1 MRRRKFVASG
11 LGLMAAAAG
20 QGLVMSF
27 NKMGL
32 RAQPAVAPA
41 APRNPAGPPQGK
53 WIRLAPFPQATGE
66 LLGATINGKLYA
78 AQGCCPASSRPASC
92 MNTILPA
99 THGRRRSR
107 CRIRSTTPPSRR

>member
-20 QGLVMSF
+20 QGFVGSF
-27 NKMGL
+27 NGMGL

-53 WIRLAPFPQATGE
+53 GIRLAPFPQSTGE
-66 LLGATINGKLYA
+66 LLGAAINGKLYA
-78 AQGCCPASSRPASC
+78 AHGLLSGFKPAGLVYECGCSGDSRTSKKP
-92 MNTILPA
+92 
-99 THGRRRSR
+99 
-107 CRIRSTTPPSRR
+107 TPHPCH

>member
-1 MRRRKFVASG
+1 MSHVFITGSTEG

-20 QGLVMSF
+20 QGFVGSF
-27 NKMGL
+27 NGMGL

-66 LLGATINGKLYA
+66 LLGAAINGKLYKH
-78 AQGCCPASSRPASC
+78 QLREQ
-92 MNTILPA
+92 L
-99 THGRRRSR
+99 RSEG
-107 CRIRSTTPPSRR
+107 T